1 MRKRQMLTIIEKINK
16 LRKEKNA
23 VILAHNYQIG
33 DVQDIADF
41 VGDSLALS
49 RKAASTEAEVIIFCG
64 VHFMAETAKI
74 LSPEKTVILPDENAG
89 CPMANMLT
97 KKELLAF
104 KAEHPEALVVAYV
117 NCSAKIKAEADV
129 CCTSANAVKVIESLP
144 EEKEI
149 LFVPD
154 QSLGDYVRGK
164 TGRKITLWPGYC
176 PTHHRF
182 LKKDVEEAKRNY
194 PNAPICVHPESTGD
208 VLSLADF
215 IGSTSQILAYCR
227 ESDKKEF
234 VIGTE
239 IGILHTLKK
248 ENPEKIFYPL
258 SVLGD
263 CPNMKLTTL
272 EKILWSLE
280 DMEYEIKLNEKTR
293 LAAENSVKKMVKI
306 G

>member
-1 MRKRQMLTIIEKINK
+1 MKTIIEKIK
-16 LRKEKNA
+16 ELCKEKNA
-23 VILAHNYQIG
+23 VILAHNYQKGEIQ
-33 DVQDIADF
+33 DVADF

-49 RKAASTEAEVIIFCG
+49 RKAAETKADVIVFCG

-74 LSPEKTVILPDENAG
+74 LSPEKNVILPDENAG

-97 KKELLAF
+97 RKELIKF
-104 KAEHPEALVVAYV
+104 KSEHPGALVVAYV
-117 NCSAKIKAEADV
+117 NCSAEIKAEADV

-164 TGRKITLWPGYC
+164 TGRKIILWHGYC

-182 LKKDVEEAKRNY
+182 LRKDVEDAKRNY
-194 PNAPICVHPESTGD
+194 PDAPVCIHPEATAD

-215 IGSTSQILAYCR
+215 IGSTSQILSYCR

-239 IGILHTLKK
+239 IGILHTLRK
-248 ENPEKIFYPL
+248 ENPGKVFYPL

-272 EKILWSLE
+272 EKVLWSLE
-280 DMEYEIKLNEKTR
+280 DMEYEIKLDEQTR
-293 LAAENSVKKMVKI
+293 LDAEESVRKMVAI

>member
-1 MRKRQMLTIIEKINK
+1 MKTIIEKIK
-16 LRKEKNA
+16 ELCKEKNA
-23 VILAHNYQIG
+23 VILAHNYQKGEIQ
-33 DVQDIADF
+33 DVADF

-49 RKAASTEAEVIIFCG
+49 RKAAETKADVIVFCG

-97 KKELLAF
+97 RKELIKF
-104 KAEHPEALVVAYV
+104 KSEHPGALVVAYV
-117 NCSAKIKAEADV
+117 NCSAEIKAEADV

-164 TGRKITLWPGYC
+164 TGRKIILWHGYC

-182 LKKDVEEAKRNY
+182 LRKDVEDAKRNY
-194 PNAPICVHPESTGD
+194 PDAPVCIHPEATAD

-215 IGSTSQILAYCR
+215 IGSTSQILSYCR

-239 IGILHTLKK
+239 IGILHTLRK
-248 ENPEKIFYPL
+248 ENPGKVFYPL

-272 EKILWSLE
+272 EKVLWSLE
-280 DMEYEIKLNEKTR
+280 DMEYEIKLDEQTR
-293 LAAENSVKKMVKI
+293 LDAEESVRKMVAI

>member
-1 MRKRQMLTIIEKINK
+1 MQTITEKINK

-23 VILAHNYQIG
+23 VILAHNYQTG

-49 RKAASTEAEVIIFCG
+49 RKAAETEADVIIFCG

-104 KAEHPEALVVAYV
+104 KAEHPDALVVAYV
-117 NCSAKIKAEADV
+117 NCSAEIKAEADV
-129 CCTSANAVKVIESLP
+129 CCTSANAVKIIESLP
-144 EEKEI
+144 EDKEI

-164 TGRKITLWPGYC
+164 TGRKITLWQGYC

-182 LKKDVEEAKRNY
+182 LKRDVEDARNNHPEA
-194 PNAPICVHPESTGD
+194 PVCVHPEATSD
-208 VLSLADF
+208 VLSLADY

-227 ESDKKEF
+227 ETDKKEF
-234 VIGTE
+234 IIGTE
-239 IGILHTLKK
+239 IGILHTLRK
-248 ENPEKIFYPL
+248 ENPGKVFYPL

-272 EKILWSLE
+272 EKVLWSLE
-280 DMEYEIKLNEKTR
+280 DMEYEIKLDEEIR
-293 LAAENSVKKMVKI
+293 QAAENSVKKMVEI

>member
-1 MRKRQMLTIIEKINK
+1 MKTIIEKINK

-23 VILAHNYQIG
+23 VILAHNYQRGEI
-33 DVQDIADF
+33 QDIADF

-49 RKAASTEAEVIIFCG
+49 RKAAETKADVIIFCG

-97 KKELLAF
+97 RKELIKF
-104 KAEHPEALVVAYV
+104 KNEHPGALVVAYV
-117 NCSAKIKAEADV
+117 NCSAEIKAEADI

-144 EEKEI
+144 EDKEI

-154 QSLGDYVRGK
+154 QSLGAYVREQ
-164 TGRKITLWPGYC
+164 TGRKVILWNGYC

-182 LKKDVEEAKRNY
+182 LIKDVENKKKNY
-194 PNAPICVHPESTGD
+194 PDAPICIHPEATAD
-208 VLSLADF
+208 VLALADF
-215 IGSTSQILAYCR
+215 IGSTSQILSYCR

-239 IGILHTLKK
+239 IGILHTLRK
-248 ENPEKIFYPL
+248 ENPGKIFYPL

-263 CPNMKLTTL
+263 CPSMKLTTL
-272 EKILWSLE
+272 EKVLWSLE
-280 DMEYEIKLNEKTR
+280 DLEYEIKLDEQIR
-293 LAAENSVKKMVKI
+293 LDAEESVRKMVAI

>member
-1 MRKRQMLTIIEKINK
+1 MKTIIEKIK
-16 LRKEKNA
+16 ELCKEKNA
-23 VILAHNYQIG
+23 VILAHNYQKGEI
-33 DVQDIADF
+33 QDIADF

-49 RKAASTEAEVIIFCG
+49 RKAAETKADVIVFCG

-97 KKELLAF
+97 RKELIKF
-104 KAEHPEALVVAYV
+104 KNEHSGALIVAYV
-117 NCSAKIKAEADV
+117 NCSAEIKAEADV

-144 EEKEI
+144 EDKEI

-164 TGRKITLWPGYC
+164 TGRKIILWHGYC

-182 LKKDVEEAKRNY
+182 LKRDVENAKKNY
-194 PNAPICVHPESTGD
+194 PDAPVCIHPEATAD

-215 IGSTSQILAYCR
+215 IGSTSQILTYCR

-239 IGILHTLKK
+239 IGILHTLRK
-248 ENPEKIFYPL
+248 ENPEKVFYPL
-258 SVLGD
+258 SLLGD

-272 EKILWSLE
+272 EKVLWSLE
-280 DMEYEIKLNEKTR
+280 DMEYEIKLDEQTR
-293 LAAENSVKKMVKI
+293 LDAEESVRKMVAI

>member
-1 MRKRQMLTIIEKINK
+1 MKTIIEKIK
-16 LRKEKNA
+16 ELCKEKNA
-23 VILAHNYQIG
+23 VILAHNYQKGEI
-33 DVQDIADF
+33 QDIADF

-49 RKAASTEAEVIIFCG
+49 RKAAETKADVIVFCG

-97 KKELLAF
+97 RKELIKF
-104 KAEHPEALVVAYV
+104 KSEHPGALVVAYV
-117 NCSAKIKAEADV
+117 NCSAEIKAEADV

-164 TGRKITLWPGYC
+164 TGRKIILWHGYC

-182 LKKDVEEAKRNY
+182 LRKDVEDAKRNY
-194 PNAPICVHPESTGD
+194 PDAPVCIHPEATAD

-215 IGSTSQILAYCR
+215 IGSTSQILSYCR

-239 IGILHTLKK
+239 IGILHTLRK
-248 ENPEKIFYPL
+248 ENPGKVFYPL

-272 EKILWSLE
+272 EKVLWSLE
-280 DMEYEIKLNEKTR
+280 DMEYEIKLDEQTR
-293 LAAENSVKKMVKI
+293 LDAEESVRKMVAI

>member
-1 MRKRQMLTIIEKINK
+1 MQAIIEKINK

-23 VILAHNYQIG
+23 VILAHNYQTG

-49 RKAASTEAEVIIFCG
+49 RKAAETEADVIIFCG

-97 KKELLAF
+97 KKELLVF
-104 KAEHPEALVVAYV
+104 KTDHPDALVVAYV
-117 NCSAKIKAEADV
+117 NCSAEIKAEADV
-129 CCTSANAVKVIESLP
+129 CCTSANAVKIIESLP

-154 QSLGDYVRGK
+154 QSLGDYVRK
-164 TGRKITLWPGYC
+164 ETGRKITLWPGYC

-182 LKKDVEEAKRNY
+182 LPRDVEDARRNH
-194 PNAPICVHPESTGD
+194 PSAPVCAHPEATGD
-208 VLSLADF
+208 ILLLADY

-227 ESDKKEF
+227 KSDKKEF

-239 IGILHTLKK
+239 IGILHTLRK
-248 ENPEKIFYPL
+248 ESPDKIFYPL
-258 SVLGD
+258 SILGD

-280 DMEYEIKLNEKTR
+280 DMEYEIKLDEEIR

>member
-1 MRKRQMLTIIEKINK
+1 MKTIIEKINK

-49 RKAASTEAEVIIFCG
+49 RKAAETEADVIIFCG

-104 KAEHPEALVVAYV
+104 KTEHPDALVVAYV
-117 NCSAKIKAEADV
+117 NCSAEIKAEADV
-129 CCTSANAVKVIESLP
+129 CCTSANAVKIIESLP
-144 EEKEI
+144 EDKEI

-164 TGRKITLWPGYC
+164 TGRKITLWQGYC

-182 LKKDVEEAKRNY
+182 LSRDVEDARRNY
-194 PNAPICVHPESTGD
+194 PDAPVCAHPEATGD
-208 VLSLADF
+208 ILSLADF

-248 ENPEKIFYPL
+248 ENPDKIFYPL
-258 SVLGD
+258 SILGD

-280 DMEYEIKLNEKTR
+280 DMEYEIKLDEEIR
-293 LAAENSVKKMVKI
+293 LAAENSVKKMVEI

>member
-1 MRKRQMLTIIEKINK
+1 MKTIIEKINK

-49 RKAASTEAEVIIFCG
+49 RKAAETEADVIIFCG

-104 KAEHPEALVVAYV
+104 KTEHPDALVVAYV
-117 NCSAKIKAEADV
+117 NCSAEIKAESDV
-129 CCTSANAVKVIESLP
+129 CCTSANAVKIIESLP
-144 EEKEI
+144 EDKEI

-164 TGRKITLWPGYC
+164 TGRKITLWQGYC

-182 LKKDVEEAKRNY
+182 LTKDVEDARKNH
-194 PNAPICVHPESTGD
+194 PDAPVCVHPEATGD

-234 VIGTE
+234 IIGTE

-248 ENPEKIFYPL
+248 ENPEKVFYPL
-258 SVLGD
+258 SILGD

-272 EKILWSLE
+272 EKVLWSLE
-280 DMEYEIKLNEKTR
+280 DMEYEIKLDEEIR
-293 LAAENSVKKMVKI
+293 LAAENSVKKMVEI